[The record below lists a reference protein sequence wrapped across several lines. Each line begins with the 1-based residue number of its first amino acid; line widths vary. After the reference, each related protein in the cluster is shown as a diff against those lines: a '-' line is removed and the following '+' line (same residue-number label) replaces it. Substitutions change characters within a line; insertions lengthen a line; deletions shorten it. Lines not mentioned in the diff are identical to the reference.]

1 MIEREG
7 PWGKHL
13 VIDCICNIDKITD
26 GENIKA
32 FARELVKR
40 IDMKAYG
47 EPTAVDFAND
57 DPAKGGYTL
66 VQLIETSNICAHFV
80 SATGEAYFDV
90 FSCKTFENAT
100 VDECIEDFFGP
111 VMYLGGITLLRG
123 DFSQMDMSHETAH

>member
-1 MIEREG
+1 MIERNG
-7 PWGKHL
+7 PWGQHL
-13 VIDCICNIDKITD
+13 MIDAICNKSKITD
-26 GENIKA
+26 GENIKE

-57 DPAKGGYTL
+57 DPGKGGYTL

-90 FSCKTFENAT
+90 FSCKEFD
-100 VDECIEDFFGP
+100 VDVVARTIDEFFGP
-111 VMYLGGITLLRG
+111 IEHGMGQNILRG
-123 DFSQMDMSHETAH
+123 AWNEADDESNSTH